1 MAILQYSTLLRNNQ
15 LDQID
20 ITAGGTAV
28 MKIRTGAPPANVA
41 AADTGTVLA
50 TLTLPASWMAVA
62 SGGSVVKASTW
73 EDLSADAAGT
83 AGHFRVYA
91 NDGTTCHIQ
100 GDVAQTGGTAS
111 MIVDNVVFAA
121 GQAFTVTQFT
131 VTAGNS

>member
-1 MAILQYSTLLRNNQ
+1 MAILQYSTTLRNNQ